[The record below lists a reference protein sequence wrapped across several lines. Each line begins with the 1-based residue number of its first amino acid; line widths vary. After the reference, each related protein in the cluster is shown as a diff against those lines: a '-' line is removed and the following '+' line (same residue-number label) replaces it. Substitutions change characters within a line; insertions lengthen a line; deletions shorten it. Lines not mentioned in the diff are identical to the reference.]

1 MFCPPPAWCAG
12 GKSLELAVEMQR
24 RLVQVPVVV
33 PLGEPTVQSIV
44 KTNRALRISPSSPLG
59 KASVVRN
66 SATCTMAGVTSTLLC
81 SGPGIRFRPAL
92 MG

>member
-1 MFCPPPAWCAG
+1 
-12 GKSLELAVEMQR
+12 MQR

-59 KASVVRN
+59 KASVVRTCN
-66 SATCTMAGVTSTLLC
+66 GCTMAGTPLGNPLRLEYLHRMLPRLFSEAARAPL
-81 SGPGIRFRPAL
+81 PAPDPSAWCAAT
-92 MG
+92 